1 MGGIPYPELS
11 DWHPK
16 GQASRAY
23 DLWNEE
29 RGVSRRAVVIIDKAG
44 VIRYRQVYQPGT
56 LPDPREVLR
65 IIEGL

>member
-16 GQASRAY
+16 GKACQAY

-29 RGVSRRAVVIIDKAG
+29 RGVPRRAVVIIDKAG
-44 VIRYRQVYQPGT
+44 TIRYRQVYQPGT
-56 LPDPREVLR
+56 LPDPQEVLR